1 MKKEVFKDYSYQRKS
16 IFISEKITRK
26 NQGEDNLTNILI
38 DFGFI
43 FYRDF
48 IPKDV

>member
-1 MKKEVFKDYSYQRKS
+1 MKKEVFKDYSHQRKS

-26 NQGEDNLTNILI
+26 NQGVDNLTNIL

-43 FYRDF
+43 FYRVF